1 MRRSYV
7 AIDLETTGL
16 DPDREAIMEIGAVR
30 FDLDGNSETFS
41 TFVDPQRPIPYRIQR
56 LTHISDADVAGAPQF
71 ANVAADLEAFIGDDP
86 VVGQNV
92 QFDLNFLARSLVE
105 PPGPAYD
112 TQELAGVLLPG
123 LAEQNLSSI
132 ARYLD
137 IDFPVQHRALAD
149 AEAARLVFLAL
160 RKRLAALPR
169 TLLAEAERVAA
180 PLEWSLAHLLRELL
194 EERPPSSDDA
204 KDDLPHGAL
213 RRIDKPGQALSA
225 VAAESSPVDAEL
237 VERALTTGARD
248 VIDEFEDRPQQVE
261 MARAVTAALNE
272 GRQLLVEAG
281 TGVGKSLAYLLPAA
295 RYALQNET
303 RVVISTNTINL
314 QGQLVGKDIPD
325 VRSLLGGGEMRAA
338 KATDGEL
345 RAAQTTDGELRAA
358 QLKGRRNY
366 LCLLRWS
373 ALRHAATR
381 SEDEAKLLVRL
392 LLWLPHTDTGDLA
405 ELRLSPGETTVWNR
419 LSAQQEACL
428 ATPSAFV
435 KDGSCFLL
443 RARKRAEAAHVLVV
457 NHALVLSDVAV
468 GGGVIPDYAHLIV
481 DEAQHLEAEATRQ
494 FGFQAG
500 EEDIGGFLD
509 SVASRGGGLVNALR
523 NASRGLGG
531 QVASNQEL
539 LEAASGAQD
548 DADRARERIPEF
560 FTALAGFLRQQ
571 FRGTGG
577 YESRLS
583 LTRAMRVQPD
593 WGEIELAWE
602 NLSAALGQVVVAVER
617 LHTGLQAGEAA
628 NLLDYETMLT
638 EAADLAKT
646 GAALR
651 EGIDNIVL
659 RDDANTVCWLTQQRS
674 APGVALA
681 SAPLLVS
688 ELLQE
693 RLFSQKETTVLTS
706 ATLTTNGSFDYMR
719 ETLGLDEVQE
729 LQLGSPFD
737 YAASTLVLAPTD
749 MPDPNDSDYMA
760 ALQESMIELIRA
772 SRGRALAL
780 FTSHASLRAAHAG
793 IRQALQ
799 EEEILVLGHN
809 IDGSPR
815 QLTRALRENPNTVV
829 LGTAS
834 FWEGVD
840 IVGEALSLLIVA
852 RLPFAVPDDPVF
864 KARSELHDNP
874 FTDYAVP
881 NAALRFKQGF
891 GRLIRRKSDRG
902 VLAVLDGRITSKSY
916 GKAFLRSL
924 PPCRVEQVP
933 VATMPGL
940 VAHWLDK
947 SSP

>member
-7 AIDLETTGL
+7 ALDLETTGL
-16 DPDREAIMEIGAVR
+16 DPNREAIMEIGAVR
-30 FDLDGNSETFS
+30 FDLDGNCETFS

-71 ANVAADLEAFIGDDP
+71 ASVAADLEAFIGDDP

-92 QFDLNFLARSLVE
+92 QFDLNFLARSLIE

-112 TQELAGVLLPG
+112 TQELAGVLLPD
-123 LAEQNLSSI
+123 LAEQNLSAI
-132 ARYLD
+132 ARHLD
-137 IDFPVQHRALAD
+137 IEFPVQHRALAD
-149 AEAARLVFLAL
+149 AEAARLIFLAL

-169 TLLAEAERVAA
+169 ALLAEAERAAA
-180 PLEWSLAHLLRELL
+180 PLDWSLGHLLRELL

-204 KDDLPHGAL
+204 KDDLLHGAL
-213 RRIDKPGQALSA
+213 RQIDKPGPALSA
-225 VAAESSPVDAEL
+225 AAPDPAPVDADL
-237 VERALTTGARD
+237 IERALTSDARK

-272 GRQLLVEAG
+272 SGQLLVEAG

-303 RVVISTNTINL
+303 RVVVSTNTINL

-325 VRSLLGGGEMRAA
+325 VQRLLVG
-338 KATDGEL
+338 
-345 RAAQTTDGELRAA
+345 GELRAA

-405 ELRLSPGETTVWNR
+405 ELRLSPGETAVWNR
-419 LSAQQEACL
+419 LSAQHESCL
-428 ATPSAFV
+428 ATSGAFV

-457 NHALVLSDVAV
+457 NHALTLSDVVV

-500 EEDIGGFLD
+500 EEDVGGFLD
-509 SVASRGGGLVNALR
+509 GVASRGGGLVNALR
-523 NASRGLGG
+523 NAARGLGG

-548 DADRARERIPEF
+548 DAGRARERLPEF

-571 FRGTGG
+571 VRSTGG
-577 YESRLS
+577 YETRLS

-593 WGEIELAWE
+593 WGEIEVAWE
-602 NLSAALGQVVVAVER
+602 NLSAALGQVVAAVER
-617 LHTGLQAGEAA
+617 LHTGLQAAEAA
-628 NLLDYETMLT
+628 NLLDYETLLT
-638 EAADLAKT
+638 EAGDLAKT

-659 RDDANTVCWLTQQRS
+659 RDDANTVCWLTQQRNS
-674 APGVALA
+674 PGVALA

-693 RLFSQKETTVLTS
+693 RLFSQKDTTVLTS
-706 ATLTTNGSFDYMR
+706 ATLTTNGSFDFMR
-719 ETLGLDEVQE
+719 ETLGLEGAQE
-729 LQLGSPFD
+729 MQLGSPFD

-749 MPDPNDSDYMA
+749 MPDPNESEYMA
-760 ALQESMIELIRA
+760 ALQESMIELLRA

-799 EEEILVLGHN
+799 EEQILVLGHN

-840 IVGEALSLLIVA
+840 IVGDALSLLIVA

-924 PPCRVEQVP
+924 PPCTVQQVP

-940 VAHWLDK
+940 VTHWLDR
-947 SSP
+947 SGE